1 MICPKDS
8 IFCHLLIE
16 PIVKMKDTR
25 NDMNIRIWRF
35 SWLHNNDVAK
45 EIRRLRHHV
54 GITQKQLCEGICH
67 QSMLSKIEKGETY
80 PSAKILYLLSKRL
93 GVEMEHF
100 FRFSKIP
107 NVEYVHHFYQKLRKA
122 VREKD
127 YLEVKRI
134 VNREE
139 NNPGF
144 KDSAEI
150 QQILLWHKGM
160 VEYYIH
166 QNDQNA
172 ILLLEQAL
180 NHQAELDFKGLT
192 EREVEILNTLAVIHA
207 EVENF
212 REALVYY
219 QRAEQILSKKIT
231 IKDPTVL
238 IRVLYNTAKVYTRL
252 KDYILSINLCE
263 RAIEVCKDYSLMYLY
278 GELHYHIAYNYEFL
292 KREPG
297 RIIEMYKNAINIF
310 VMQGDMK
317 YIDFIERR
325 INAIQKLS
333 RF

>member
-1 MICPKDS
+1 
-8 IFCHLLIE
+8 
-16 PIVKMKDTR
+16 
-25 NDMNIRIWRF
+25 MNIRIWRF

-122 VREKD
+122 VREKN
-127 YLEVKRI
+127 YQEVKRI

-139 NNPGF
+139 RNPAF
-144 KDSAEI
+144 KDSTEI

-166 QNDQNA
+166 HNFHHA
-172 ILLLEQAL
+172 ILLLGQAL
-180 NHQAELDFKGLT
+180 TINGDSVAINGLT
-192 EREVEILNTLAVIHA
+192 EREVEVLNTLAVIHA

-212 REALVYY
+212 DEALIYY
-219 QRAEQILSKKIT
+219 QRAEQILSKKLYY
-231 IKDPTVL
+231 KDPTVL

-252 KDYILSINLCE
+252 KDYVRSIHLCE

-292 KREPG
+292 KREPS

-310 VMQGDMK
+310 VMQGDFK
-317 YIDFIERR
+317 YIEH
-325 INAIQKLS
+325 IQKRMDNISLTY
-333 RF
+333 